1 MHATHATTFAVV
13 FPHSDDLS
21 IFAGGLVRTLVDRG
35 RTGWFIK
42 VTNDEKDSEGLSIG
56 ETIRRIEVET
66 DEVAAI
72 LGLQGVFG
80 LNYQNHA
87 LDHGQLGEL
96 RQRLITLFRHLRVDT
111 VVSFHPTVQGEENPD
126 HYLTGMAVDA
136 ACWMAGRRSNLPEHA
151 ALGLAPT
158 TVTDRYYVTRGAAL
172 ANHEVDVTA
181 HLATKRAALL
191 AHRTPME
198 RMWRESPV
206 PTAPLEDWVEAT
218 FLALDGQGRHLERFH
233 RVVPAGSEKG
243 HA

>member
-1 MHATHATTFAVV
+1 MRADDTAFAVV

-21 IFAGGLVRTLVDRG
+21 IFAGGLVRTWADQG

-56 ETIRRIEVET
+56 ETIRRIEIETAEAVE
-66 DEVAAI
+66 I
-72 LGLQGVFG
+72 LGLQGVVA

-111 VVSFHPTVQGEENPD
+111 VVSFHPTMHGEENPD

-151 ALGLAPT
+151 LLGLEPI
-158 TVTDRYYVTRGAAL
+158 TVAQRYYVTRGAAL
-172 ANHEVDVTA
+172 DHDSIDVTA
-181 HLATKRAALL
+181 VLAAKRAALL

-198 RMWRESPV
+198 RMWRESHV
-206 PTAPLEDWVEAT
+206 RHARLEEYVEST
-218 FLALDGQGRHLERFH
+218 FLGLDQDGHHIERFH
-233 RVVPAGSEKG
+233 RVLPARSEKG

>member
-1 MHATHATTFAVV
+1 MRPVDDTAFAVV

-21 IFAGGLVRTLVDRG
+21 IFAGGLVRTWADQG

-66 DEVAAI
+66 AEAAEI
-72 LGLQGVFG
+72 LGLQGVIA

-111 VVSFHPTVQGEENPD
+111 VVSFHPTVHGEENPD

-136 ACWMAGRRSNLPEHA
+136 ACWMAGRRSNLPEH
-151 ALGLAPT
+151 GLIGLEPIS
-158 TVTDRYYVTRGAAL
+158 VTHRYYVTRGADL
-172 ANHEVDVTA
+172 ANHTVDVTA
-181 HLATKRAALL
+181 VLAAKRAALL

-198 RMWRESPV
+198 RMWRESGAGEV
-206 PTAPLEDWVEAT
+206 TVEDYVET
-218 FLALDGQGRHLERFH
+218 FLDLDQDGHHVERFH
-233 RVVPAGSEKG
+233 RVLPARSEKG